1 MNVDQIMSAP
11 VITLSPESTVRQIA
25 AVFAENRISGAPVVD
40 KGGDL
45 VGIVSESDL
54 LPKSKRI
61 PFSRIRIPTL
71 FEDLP
76 GGETLDAMFTK
87 AAGKTAE
94 DVMTEQPV
102 TIPPSTTA
110 AEAALL
116 MRDEGIKRIPVVD
129 TGELVGILTRSDLVR
144 AIYKM
149 TR

>member
-11 VITLSPESTVRQIA
+11 VITLSPESTVREIA
-25 AVFAENRISGAPVVD
+25 AVFAENRISGAPVV
-40 KGGDL
+40 GEAGEL
-45 VGIVSESDL
+45 LGIISESDL
-54 LPKSKRI
+54 LPKSKRL

-71 FEDLP
+71 FEGLP
-76 GGETLDAMFTK
+76 DGETLDEMFAK
-87 AAGKTAE
+87 AAGKTA
-94 DVMTEQPV
+94 DSVMTEHLV
-102 TIPPSTTA
+102 TIPPSTPV

-129 TGELVGILTRSDLVR
+129 AGKLVGILTRSDLVQ